1 MVISGIVNKELQ
13 RFCVLVKV
21 KPYFKLWLETEDG
34 YVFGQGSFEL
44 LHGIQ
49 EKGTLKAISEN
60 LNMSYRHAWG
70 IIKEIEEKL
79 GKPIVVSHRG
89 GKIGGGGAELTQ
101 TGKELLETYLK
112 LKSELNQMFS
122 KIVSV
127 EL

>member
-1 MVISGIVNKELQ
+1 MVKL
-13 RFCVLVKV
+13 
-21 KPYFKLWLETEDG
+21 KPRFKLWLETEDG
-34 YVFGQGSFEL
+34 YVFGPGSFEL

-49 EKGTLKAISEN
+49 EKGTLKAISDG

-70 IIKEIEEKL
+70 IIKEIEDKL

-89 GKIGGGGAELTQ
+89 GKVGGGGAELTQ
-101 TGKELLETYLK
+101 EGKELLETYLR

-122 KIVSV
+122 KIGSV

>member
-1 MVISGIVNKELQ
+1 
-13 RFCVLVKV
+13 LVKL
-21 KPYFKLWLETEDG
+21 KPRFKLWLETEDG
-34 YVFGQGSFEL
+34 YVFGPGSFKL

-49 EKGTLKAISEN
+49 EKGTLKAIAED
-60 LNMSYRHAWG
+60 LHMSYRHAWG

-89 GKIGGGGAELTQ
+89 GKIGGGGADLTQ

-112 LKSELNQMFS
+112 IKSDLNQMFS
-122 KIVSV
+122 KIDAV

>member
-1 MVISGIVNKELQ
+1 LVNL
-13 RFCVLVKV
+13 
-21 KPYFKLWLETEDG
+21 KPRFKLWLETEDG

-49 EKGTLKAISEN
+49 EKGNLMAIAKE

-79 GKPIVVSHRG
+79 GKPILLTYRG
-89 GKIGGGGAELTQ
+89 GKVGGGGAKLTQ

-112 LKSELNQMFS
+112 FKSDLNQTFS
-122 KIVSV
+122 DV
-127 EL
+127 ELVEL